1 MKANKNLMGGFGNQI
16 DLLNTMGG
24 GLSMTSV
31 NLEETSYAYVV
42 KVKTPSLQ
50 GEAYHIEVNGNQLI
64 IYTILSK
71 QTELSA
77 EQEEGS
83 QKVLIP
89 SFIRSFPLPP
99 LVVDKN
105 RIEAVFEEGELK
117 VIVPKNPQ
125 VEEKPRKIEIRYN

>member
-31 NLEETSYAYVV
+31 NVAETQHGYII

-50 GEAYHIEVNGNQLI
+50 GEAYQIEVNQNQLI
-64 IYTILSK
+64 IYTILNNHA
-71 QTELSA
+71 ELLA
-77 EQEEGS
+77 EQEENT
-83 QKVLIP
+83 QRVLIP
-89 SFIRSFPLPP
+89 SFIRSFPLSPF
-99 LVVDKN
+99 VDKD
-105 RIEAVFEEGELK
+105 RIEAVFEAGELK

-125 VEEKPRKIEIRYN
+125 PEEKPRKIEIRYN